1 MFTIREVFP
10 DDLEGLH
17 AVASHLDTVNLP
29 NDRGIL
35 EKLIEHSRKSFNG
48 QLDVFNHQRPTSSV
62 HANGHPGHNG
72 LG

>member
-10 DDLEGLH
+10 EDLEGLQ

-35 EKLIEHSRKSFNG
+35 EKLSEQSR
-48 QLDVFNHQRPTSSV
+48 
-62 HANGHPGHNG
+62 
-72 LG
+72 